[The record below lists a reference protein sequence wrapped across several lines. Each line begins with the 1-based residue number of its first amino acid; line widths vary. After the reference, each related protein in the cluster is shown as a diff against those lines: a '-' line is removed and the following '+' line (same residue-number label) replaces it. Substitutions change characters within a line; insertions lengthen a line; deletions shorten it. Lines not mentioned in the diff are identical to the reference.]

1 MCGGVHVDTVAED
14 GLVVAVEGGLADVQ
28 AMAVPHAGLGLSLF
42 GAVVKGE
49 LDADLPLVSGRRVLA
64 VGDRPTERV
73 GVRHDAGA
81 LARPI
86 GVNQNELRLA
96 VFPGRLAN
104 GFAEAHFLADALQK
118 GHALRVVVGKEAH
131 GAGLLQLGD
140 FGLAANGARDEI
152 AVALG
157 ASGRGVL
164 AAIKDDLQVQLV
176 PLVLREEALGVAL
189 GLLHILAVG
198 EIPAVH
204 QPVDVGV
211 HRKGRDAKGLRHDH
225 RRGLVAHARQPLQ
238 RLHVL
243 GDNAAVLVHQDLA
256 QTHDGL
262 GLLRAESTRA
272 DDGPHL
278 LYGDVPHVLGVVRP
292 GKQGRGDLVDPLVRA
307 LGAEQHGH
315 QQRVGVGVVQRNR
328 HFRVQTL
335 EFVHHPL
342 DTRRLCRQ
350 IGEGKGRNDGG
361 VRHGCKV
368 SSQQMNATQTVHSM
382 VDAAD
387 LAAFR
392 KHLEGANTVAITSH
406 RSPDADA
413 VGTSLAL
420 ARYLKSSGK
429 DVTCLLPDAP
439 DEALDWMEGVED
451 IVLFDRDPGKAQDIL
466 HRADVLFA
474 LDYNGMGRLGP
485 MADAA
490 RSATG
495 TWLMVDHHMGPED
508 FPAAQVHDARCS
520 STAELLWGVI
530 AGLGGKDAVEP
541 VMASLL
547 YAGMMTD
554 TGSFR
559 FASVSAETHRVIA
572 EMMDRGLQHTPV
584 HEAIFGEQPMDRMK
598 LHAFAVVE
606 RMEVH
611 PEFQTAFIHLTAE
624 DMARFNYRA
633 GYTEGLVNKALGVAG
648 VKVAV
653 FAKQSTDRV
662 KMSFRSVGQYSVR
675 DLAEQHFDG
684 GGHNNA
690 AGGASTESIGVV
702 MARLRGLLPEIA
714 AGLAAAEEGT

>member
-1 MCGGVHVDTVAED
+1 
-14 GLVVAVEGGLADVQ
+14 
-28 AMAVPHAGLGLSLF
+28 
-42 GAVVKGE
+42 
-49 LDADLPLVSGRRVLA
+49 
-64 VGDRPTERV
+64 
-73 GVRHDAGA
+73 
-81 LARPI
+81 
-86 GVNQNELRLA
+86 
-96 VFPGRLAN
+96 
-104 GFAEAHFLADALQK
+104 
-118 GHALRVVVGKEAH
+118 
-131 GAGLLQLGD
+131 
-140 FGLAANGARDEI
+140 
-152 AVALG
+152 
-157 ASGRGVL
+157 
-164 AAIKDDLQVQLV
+164 
-176 PLVLREEALGVAL
+176 
-189 GLLHILAVG
+189 
-198 EIPAVH
+198 
-204 QPVDVGV
+204 
-211 HRKGRDAKGLRHDH
+211 
-225 RRGLVAHARQPLQ
+225 
-238 RLHVL
+238 
-243 GDNAAVLVHQDLA
+243 
-256 QTHDGL
+256 
-262 GLLRAESTRA
+262 
-272 DDGPHL
+272 
-278 LYGDVPHVLGVVRP
+278 
-292 GKQGRGDLVDPLVRA
+292 
-307 LGAEQHGH
+307 
-315 QQRVGVGVVQRNR
+315 
-328 HFRVQTL
+328 
-335 EFVHHPL
+335 
-342 DTRRLCRQ
+342 
-350 IGEGKGRNDGG
+350 
-361 VRHGCKV
+361 
-368 SSQQMNATQTVHSM
+368 M
-382 VDAAD
+382 VDASD

-392 KHLEGANTVAITSH
+392 QHLEGASTVAITSH

-420 ARYLKSSGK
+420 ARYLRAIGK
-429 DVTCLLPDAP
+429 EVTCLLPDAP
-439 DEALDWMEGVED
+439 DEALDWMPGVQD
-451 IVLFDRDPGKAQDIL
+451 MVLFDRHPVEAQEAL

-495 TWLMVDHHMGPED
+495 TWLMVDHHVGPED
-508 FPAAQVHDARCS
+508 FPMAKVHNPQCS
-520 STAELLWGVI
+520 STAELLYGVI
-530 AGLGGKDAVEP
+530 AGLGGRDVVDP

-572 EMMDRGLQHTPV
+572 EMKDRGLNHTAV

-662 KMSFRSVGQYSVR
+662 KMSFRSVGNYSVR

-714 AGLAAAEEGT
+714 AGLAAAEEKA

>member
-1 MCGGVHVDTVAED
+1 
-14 GLVVAVEGGLADVQ
+14 
-28 AMAVPHAGLGLSLF
+28 
-42 GAVVKGE
+42 
-49 LDADLPLVSGRRVLA
+49 
-64 VGDRPTERV
+64 
-73 GVRHDAGA
+73 
-81 LARPI
+81 
-86 GVNQNELRLA
+86 
-96 VFPGRLAN
+96 
-104 GFAEAHFLADALQK
+104 
-118 GHALRVVVGKEAH
+118 
-131 GAGLLQLGD
+131 
-140 FGLAANGARDEI
+140 
-152 AVALG
+152 
-157 ASGRGVL
+157 
-164 AAIKDDLQVQLV
+164 
-176 PLVLREEALGVAL
+176 
-189 GLLHILAVG
+189 
-198 EIPAVH
+198 
-204 QPVDVGV
+204 
-211 HRKGRDAKGLRHDH
+211 
-225 RRGLVAHARQPLQ
+225 
-238 RLHVL
+238 
-243 GDNAAVLVHQDLA
+243 
-256 QTHDGL
+256 
-262 GLLRAESTRA
+262 
-272 DDGPHL
+272 
-278 LYGDVPHVLGVVRP
+278 
-292 GKQGRGDLVDPLVRA
+292 
-307 LGAEQHGH
+307 
-315 QQRVGVGVVQRNR
+315 
-328 HFRVQTL
+328 
-335 EFVHHPL
+335 
-342 DTRRLCRQ
+342 
-350 IGEGKGRNDGG
+350 
-361 VRHGCKV
+361 
-368 SSQQMNATQTVHSM
+368 MNATQSVHSM
-382 VDAAD
+382 VDASD
-387 LAAFR
+387 LGEFKR
-392 KHLEGANTVAITSH
+392 HLDGAHHIAITSH

-420 ARYLKSSGK
+420 ARYLRSLGK

-439 DEALDWMEGVED
+439 DEALDWMEGVKD
-451 IVLFDRDPGKAQDIL
+451 IVLFDQDPGKAQDIL

-495 TWLMVDHHMGPED
+495 TWLMVDHHVGPED
-508 FPAAQVHDARCS
+508 FPMAKVHNPQCS
-520 STAELLWGVI
+520 STAELLYGVI
-530 AGLGGKDAVEP
+530 AGLGGRDVVDP

-572 EMMDRGLQHTPV
+572 EMKDRGLNHTAV

-662 KMSFRSVGQYSVR
+662 KMSFRSVGNYSVR

-714 AGLAAAEEGT
+714 AGLAAAEEKA